1 MPQSNG
7 ESFRESPPALYCI
20 AQLLQMQIAEVHD
33 VGTYQI
39 ILVAAHCADPTWF

>member
-20 AQLLQMQIAEVHD
+20 AQLLHIAEVND

-39 ILVAAHCADPTWF
+39 ILVAAQCADPTWF